1 MTKRDISMAIPLKFR
16 ALVFGSG
23 LAGISLLAGLAQTGG
38 AQASS
43 DPSRCTS
50 SSRQATVACCE
61 QLYGNNPLVQQG
73 RRNLTCVQAV
83 ICKISLFPLAKVAF
97 PQRCSIDP
105 LVKGN
110 DRNKGLKL
118 S

>member
-1 MTKRDISMAIPLKFR
+1 MTKRDIFMATPLKFR
-16 ALVFGSG
+16 ALVFGFG
-23 LAGISLLAGLAQTGG
+23 LAGISLLAGPGQTGG
-38 AQASS
+38 AQANA

-50 SSRQATVACCE
+50 LSRQTTVACCQ
-61 QLYGNNPLVQQG
+61 QLYGNHPPAQQG
-73 RRNLTCVQAV
+73 RRNLTCAQAV
-83 ICKISLFPLAKVAF
+83 ICKISLFPLTKVAF

-105 LVKGN
+105 LMRGN